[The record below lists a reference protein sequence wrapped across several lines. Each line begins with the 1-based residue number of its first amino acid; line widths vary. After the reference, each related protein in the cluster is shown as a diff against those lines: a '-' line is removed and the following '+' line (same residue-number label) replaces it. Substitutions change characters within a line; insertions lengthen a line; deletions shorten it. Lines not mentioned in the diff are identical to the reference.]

1 MKRLAILFG
10 AAATVGL
17 ALRADVMT
25 LVCETD
31 GTLATEAAF
40 DYDARPPYAFTGSP
54 VALGYASGATL
65 TQTAPDGTETVIVPA
80 AASSGTYSW
89 AAGNS
94 GGIWTVLN
102 SLEGAATFTV
112 RHPASTRGAGT
123 AEDPAKIMDG
133 EELVD
138 IGAGAGYVFRLCGG
152 PWLLDDLRLPSGLA
166 IMELEGGTYQLDVSS
181 DGCVSV
187 AADKVFA
194 ADTVGTG
201 PDRTVSRHEVL
212 PFAYSGDDWAGSP
225 TATSTLT
232 FTPPAGIT
240 APAAVEC
247 VGQGV
252 YTVDFKFRRGV
263 WTVTL
268 AGPDATMLTALINAH
283 GDGLIIIVR

>member
-1 MKRLAILFG
+1 MKHRDLALLAVAAFCAAPLMADVATLVYETPAAGEADFALDTLEPHTHATG
-10 AAATVGL
+10 AETIPYAAGATV
-17 ALRADVMT
+17 
-25 LVCETD
+25 
-31 GTLATEAAF
+31 TE
-40 DYDARPPYAFTGSP
+40 
-54 VALGYASGATL
+54 
-65 TQTAPDGTETVIVPA
+65 TAPDGTETVRVSSAPA
-80 AASSGTYSW
+80 DGTLNWNPSQ
-89 AAGNS
+89 
-94 GGIWTVLN
+94 GGIWTLAN
-102 SLEGAATFTV
+102 SLEGETTFTV
-112 RHPASTRGAGT
+112 RYSAATRGAGT
-123 AEDPAKIMDG
+123 AADPAKIMDG

-212 PFAYSGDDWAGSP
+212 PFAYSGDDWVGSP

-232 FTPPAGIT
+232 FTPPTGIM

-252 YTVDFKFRRGV
+252 HTADFKFRKGV

-268 AGPDATMLTALINAH
+268 AGPAATTLTALIDDR
-283 GDGLIIIVR
+283 GDGLFIMVR

>member
-1 MKRLAILFG
+1 MKHRDLALLAVAAFCAAPLMADVATLVYETPAAGEADFALDTLEPHTHATG
-10 AAATVGL
+10 AETIPYAAGATV
-17 ALRADVMT
+17 
-25 LVCETD
+25 
-31 GTLATEAAF
+31 TE
-40 DYDARPPYAFTGSP
+40 
-54 VALGYASGATL
+54 
-65 TQTAPDGTETVIVPA
+65 TAPDGTETVRV
-80 AASSGTYSW
+80 SSAPTDGTLNWNPSQ
-89 AAGNS
+89 
-94 GGIWTVLN
+94 GGIWTLAN
-102 SLEGAATFTV
+102 SLEGETTFTV
-112 RHPASTRGAGT
+112 RYSAATRGAGT
-123 AEDPAKIMDG
+123 AEDPAKIVDG

-252 YTVDFKFRRGV
+252 YTADFKFRKGV

-268 AGPDATMLTALINAH
+268 AGPAATTLTALIDDR
-283 GDGLIIIVR
+283 GDGLFIMVR